1 MDKWQVKIDRIKK
14 GLNLDYDK
22 EVAELLGISPQALSQ
37 YRKTETGIGEITKI
51 KILEIEGEENLGDAL
66 DEVIEKRKR
75 PPIIRQP
82 LKVPKK

>member
-1 MDKWQVKIDRIKK
+1 MDRWQEGMDRIKE
-14 GLNLDYDK
+14 GLELRYDK
-22 EVAELLGISPQALSQ
+22 ELAELLGVSAQAISQ
-37 YRKTETGIGEITKI
+37 YRKTETGIGEITKL
-51 KILEIEGEENLGDAL
+51 KILEIEGEKNLSNAL